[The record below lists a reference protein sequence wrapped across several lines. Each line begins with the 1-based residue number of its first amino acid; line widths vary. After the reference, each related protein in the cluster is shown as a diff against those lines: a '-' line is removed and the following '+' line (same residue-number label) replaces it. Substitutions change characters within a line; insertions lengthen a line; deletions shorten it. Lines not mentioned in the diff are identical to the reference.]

1 MTQPLAAD
9 DRNRLARESAYR
21 RVSWPR
27 NLAPASVT
35 YASAGHALL
44 IGSEVDVR
52 RAAVTLEDH
61 GLASLALLFTEATS
75 AIDGE
80 EADELLSR
88 TQPLPSHALNRG
100 EAEALTLEGYLGRFR
115 VGLRRGDEWLD
126 LARALAGR
134 DHFDLVLDLGRR
146 ARLDLELPPPG
157 YLASRGEPLEAST
170 LADWAALVGEFDKPR
185 YFEIEASLC
194 AHDAQGKRGCSRCLE
209 VCPAD
214 AIASRPGRIAA
225 RVEIDPFRCH
235 GVGSCSS
242 ACPTGA
248 IRYRLPED
256 RQLQH
261 TLAAWLEHYRQAG
274 GRDPVVRFAAAAD
287 LADEARVA
295 GHLIDLPLEELG
307 SAGHDQWL
315 AALAFGAAE
324 VRIQYMAEMPERL
337 RTFLDGELALAHGLL
352 AALGLPPERI
362 RAIDADAAARDAPP
376 RLPALPPLSEAPD
389 ESSKRERL
397 NRVLDHLAAQGGG
410 DGGRHGLPR
419 GAAYGGIRVDSQRCT
434 LCLAC
439 VSTCPTP
446 ALAAGQEQPALSLR
460 EADCVQC
467 GLCEATCPEQAIALE
482 PGFLAAPERSER
494 RTLHEA
500 APFHCIGCGKA
511 FASAATIEAIKGK
524 LAAHPYFSGEA
535 ARRLE
540 MCEDCRVRD
549 VWRSLARDPEA
560 QLKV

>member
-1 MTQPLAAD
+1 MTPSLTAD

-44 IGSEVDVR
+44 IGNEAEAR
-52 RAAVTLEDH
+52 RAARLLEGR
-61 GLASLALLFTEATS
+61 GLASLTLLLTEATS
-75 AIDGE
+75 SIDDA
-80 EADELLSR
+80 EASELLSHTR
-88 TQPLPSHALNRG
+88 ALPCHALSRH

-115 VGLRRGDEWLD
+115 VGLYQGGDWLD

-134 DHFDLVLDLGRR
+134 DHFDLILDLGRR
-146 ARLDLELPPPG
+146 PRLDLELPPPG
-157 YLASRGEPLEAST
+157 YLASRGAALEAST

-185 YFEIEASLC
+185 YFEIDADLC

-214 AIASRPGRIAA
+214 AIASQPGRIAA

-235 GVGSCSS
+235 GVGSCTS

-248 IRYRLPED
+248 IRYRLPEEH
-256 RQLQH
+256 QLQQ
-261 TLAAWLEHYRQAG
+261 TLAGWLEHYRQTG
-274 GRDPVVRFAAAAD
+274 GRDPVVRFATAAD
-287 LADEARVA
+287 LAEENVVA
-295 GHLIDLPLEELG
+295 GQLIDLPLEELG
-307 SAGHDQWL
+307 SAGHEQWL

-324 VRIQYMAEMPERL
+324 VRIQYPAEMPERL
-337 RTFLDGELALAHGLL
+337 RAFLNNELALAHGLL
-352 AALGLPPERI
+352 AALELPPERI
-362 RAIDADAAARDAPP
+362 RAIDADPAARDAPP
-376 RLPALPPLSEAPD
+376 RLPALEPLTAAPEA
-389 ESSKRERL
+389 SSKRERL
-397 NRVLDHLAAQGGG
+397 NLVLDHLAALGGG
-410 DGGRHGLPR
+410 DDRRHALPH
-419 GAAYGGIRVDSQRCT
+419 GAAYGGIRVDNQGCT

-439 VSTCPTP
+439 VSACPTP

-467 GLCEATCPEQAIALE
+467 GLCEATCPEQVITLE
-482 PGFLAAPERSER
+482 PGFLAGPERSER
-494 RTLHEA
+494 RTLHQA
-500 APFHCIGCGKA
+500 APFHCISCGKA

-524 LAAHPYFSGEA
+524 LAAHPYFAGEA
-535 ARRLE
+535 AQRLE